1 MKKWITFI
9 LWTVSMVAFS
19 QAKETFKVAY
29 LNKDQ
34 IVASLP
40 VIQAINQDLAA
51 IQMQYDNEYRR
62 MQDEYNEKV
71 KRFLDHQD
79 SMQKAIRMARQ
90 TEITEYELRLR
101 AYEKKVAEEI
111 SKMRQE
117 AYAPIL
123 AEMHQV
129 IQTLAQKMSINI
141 VFDGSTPLY
150 MDENCVDLNTQVY
163 NIMKS
168 KK

>member
-1 MKKWITFI
+1 MKKWFTFI
-9 LWTVSMVAFS
+9 LLTVCIVAFS
-19 QAKETFKVAY
+19 QTTESFKVAY

-40 VIQAINQDLAA
+40 VIQAINRDLAA
-51 IQMQYDNEYRR
+51 MQKQYDEEYRR
-62 MQDEYNEKV
+62 MQDEYNGKV
-71 KRFLDHQD
+71 KRFLDNQD

-101 AYEKKVAEEI
+101 AYEKKVAEEM
-111 SKMRQE
+111 SRMRQD

-123 AEMHQV
+123 AKMHQV
-129 IQTLAQKMSINI
+129 IKNLAQKMSINI
-141 VFDGSTPLY
+141 VLDGSTPLY

>member
-1 MKKWITFI
+1 MKKCFTFI
-9 LWTVSMVAFS
+9 LLTVSIVVFS
-19 QAKETFKVAY
+19 QTKETFKVAY

-34 IVASLP
+34 VIASLP
-40 VIQAINQDLAA
+40 VVQAINQDLAA
-51 IQMQYDNEYRR
+51 MQKQYDKEYSR

-101 AYEKKVAEEI
+101 AYEKKVAEEM

-123 AEMHQV
+123 AQMHQV
-129 IQTLAQKMSINI
+129 ITNLAQKMSINI
-141 VFDGSTPLY
+141 VLDGSTPLY